1 MMRSHVCTL
10 VLLLGA
16 SATGAGAQPLM
27 LARLDAPA
35 IPTVSAELRDAQD
48 SLVAEAQRAWHAR
61 IALSLPGWR
70 QSLRDV
76 ERAVGQTWH
85 GLAPVVLLVPDDGRG
100 FRCDADQRCLG
111 RFLGAR
117 ITVPDGDSSAVTM
130 SSIVLVAESAM
141 MRADVWEH
149 ELTHALLAQHGLL
162 AESARHDRRY
172 FRSDRST
179 YTGHD

>member
-10 VLLLGA
+10 VVLLGA
-16 SATGAGAQPLM
+16 SATGAAAQPLM
-27 LARLDAPA
+27 LARTPA
-35 IPTVSAELRDAQD
+35 LPVAAVSTELRDAQD
-48 SLVAEAQRAWHAR
+48 SLIAEAQRAWHAR
-61 IALSLPGWR
+61 IAPTLPGWH
-70 QSLRDV
+70 QSLHDV
-76 ERAVGQTWH
+76 ERAVGRPWN

-100 FRCDADQRCLG
+100 FSCDGQHCLG

-117 ITVPDGDSSAVTM
+117 ITIPVGDSSAATI

-162 AESARHDRRY
+162 SESARHDRRY
-172 FRSDRST
+172 FRSDRTT
-179 YTGHD
+179 YAGH

>member
-1 MMRSHVCTL
+1 MMRSHLCTL

-16 SATGAGAQPLM
+16 SVTAAAQPLM
-27 LARLDAPA
+27 LARTDAPI
-35 IPTVSAELRDAQD
+35 IPTVSAELREVQD

-61 IALSLPGWR
+61 IAPALPGWR

-76 ERAVGQTWH
+76 ERAVGHSWN
-85 GLAPVVLLVPDDGRG
+85 GLAAVVLVVPDDGRG
-100 FRCDADQRCLG
+100 FRCDAERCLG

-117 ITVPDGDSSAVTM
+117 ITIPDGDSSAVTR
-130 SSIVLVAESAM
+130 SSIVLLAESAL
-141 MRADVWEH
+141 MRSDVWEH

-179 YTGHD
+179 YAGHD